1 MVVASKQ
8 PSGLSDWAHGEIEKE
23 REGGVVSVMR
33 GVVEAVE
40 VATEEVA
47 EGLSVA
53 VVVVVADVDVA
64 SRDGEALSRSL

>member
-1 MVVASKQ
+1 M
-8 PSGLSDWAHGEIEKE
+8 
-23 REGGVVSVMR
+23 SVMR

-47 EGLSVA
+47 KGLSVA

-64 SRDGEALSRSL
+64 SRDGDGEGEV